1 MQVEAGLT
9 RTAQGSGLGL
19 AIARDLARGMDGDV
33 TVESAQGEGS
43 DFTITLPRA
52 GD

>member
-1 MQVEAGLT
+1 
-9 RTAQGSGLGL
+9 
-19 AIARDLARGMDGDV
+19 MDGDV

-52 GD
+52 GGD